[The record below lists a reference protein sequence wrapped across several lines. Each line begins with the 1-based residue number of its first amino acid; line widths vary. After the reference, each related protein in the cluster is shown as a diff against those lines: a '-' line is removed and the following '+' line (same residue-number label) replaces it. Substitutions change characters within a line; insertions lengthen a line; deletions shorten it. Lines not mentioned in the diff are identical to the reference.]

1 MTPRFRCSSTGTREI
16 SPRLATHSPSAR
28 LWRRAS
34 APAIQRSGCGRPGK
48 SCTGGS
54 GAKATWRTPRALR
67 SQLASASR
75 AATARCEEICST
87 TSLTPVT
94 MTASSANSP
103 KSASAAAARSA
114 CARSKACVCA
124 VVRPERAT
132 SCQHT
137 RRPLNAARC
146 SASGG
151 ASASHC
157 SATPTPAAEESPAI
171 KSVSDGP
178 RPTSP
183 LRAPSASGRR
193 GKRAR
198 VRKACATSSGLSSSL
213 AVSDMADRRRGCW
226 VVGEAERAKR
236 CAALRTC

>member
-1 MTPRFRCSSTGTREI
+1 M
-16 SPRLATHSPSAR
+16 SPRLATHSSSAR
-28 LWRRAS
+28 LCRRAS
-34 APAIQRSGCGRPGK
+34 APATQRSGCGRPGK

-75 AATARCEEICST
+75 AATARCEGTCST

-94 MTASSANSP
+94 MTAISATSL
-103 KSASAAAARSA
+103 SATCSA
-114 CARSKACVCA
+114 CSRSKACVRA

-132 SCQHT
+132 SCQRT
-137 RRPLNAARC
+137 RRRVSAARC
-146 SASGG
+146 SARGG
-151 ASASHC
+151 ASASRC

-171 KSVSDGP
+171 RSVRSSP
-178 RPTSP
+178 SPTTP
-183 LRAPSASGRR
+183 VRAPSASGRR
-193 GKRAR
+193 GRRAR

-213 AVSDMADRRRGCW
+213 AVSDMGSNAGSP
-226 VVGEAERAKR
+226 